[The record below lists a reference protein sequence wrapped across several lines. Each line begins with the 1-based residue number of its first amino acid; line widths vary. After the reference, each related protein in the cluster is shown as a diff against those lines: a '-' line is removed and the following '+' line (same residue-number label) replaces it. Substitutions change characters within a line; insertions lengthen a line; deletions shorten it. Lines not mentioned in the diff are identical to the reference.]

1 MPTKIPD
8 WQLILDMAKEWGVPP
23 WEVEKKLSEYWYD
36 RYIAARKESA
46 IAAKDIA
53 DNKAKRKRK

>member
-1 MPTKIPD
+1 
-8 WQLILDMAKEWGVPP
+8 MAEAWATPP

-46 IAAKDIA
+46 TAAKDIA
-53 DNKAKRKRK
+53 NKAKRKRK